1 MDIDGPTVTEDGASA
16 RATFF
21 DTVFVEVP
29 PPPLVAPPAFTAEPP
44 APTLQLQAK
53 RQSSRLAA
61 RPLFVRTMCGSRTGG
76 WSLPCVMSD

>member
-61 RPLFVRTMCGSRTGG
+61 RLSFVPMALKATHRLIRQLDIVG
-76 WSLPCVMSD
+76 